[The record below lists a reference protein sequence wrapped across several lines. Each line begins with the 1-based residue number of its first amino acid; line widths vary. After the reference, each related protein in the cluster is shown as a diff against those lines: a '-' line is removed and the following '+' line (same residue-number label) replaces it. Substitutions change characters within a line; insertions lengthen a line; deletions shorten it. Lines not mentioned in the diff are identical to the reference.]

1 MNKEVPSILISDR
14 VSREGIERLQR
25 EAHVDLLT
33 ELSDQELLRMIER
46 YDAIIVRSKTKV
58 TRDVIERG
66 ERLKVIGRAGVGI
79 DNIDLDFATKRGVL
93 VVNSPEGNT
102 ISAAEHTI
110 SMLLSL
116 ARNIPSANRSV
127 KMGEWRKSDFMGTEV
142 RDKTLGILGMGR
154 IGSQVAKR
162 ANALEM
168 NVIAFDPFI
177 SESKME
183 SIGVKRVDLE
193 TLLKESDFITV
204 HVPLTKKTENIIG
217 EKEFKKMKDG
227 VRVINCARGGIIN
240 EEALYR
246 AIKEGKVAGASLDVF
261 IDEPPKDNPLLKLDE
276 VIATPHIAASTR
288 EAQKNVS
295 VSIAEEV
302 LAALKNGAI
311 KNALNMP
318 TIPSDVLN
326 AIKPYISLAEKL
338 GRLTAQLIDG
348 MVLNVKMRYNGEI
361 ADYETKYVT
370 TAALMGML
378 NNILEEPINFINAPV
393 VAKDREIKTVEI
405 KSKYIEDFTSQIT
418 LEVEADKVKRVIGGT
433 IFGKNDERIVRIDEY
448 RIDAIP
454 SGYMLISRH
463 TDKPGIIGKVGQLLG
478 EEDIDIAGMQL
489 GRKKQRG
496 QAIMVLNVDSPIP
509 EQILEEIRKI
519 DGIED
524 AHLVMV

>member
-1 MNKEVPSILISDR
+1 MKREPPSILISDG
-14 VSREGIERLQR
+14 VSKEGIERLQR
-25 EAHVDLLT
+25 EAHVDVLT
-33 ELSDQELLRMIER
+33 ELSDQELLQMIGK

-79 DNIDLDFATKRGVL
+79 DNIDLDSATKRGVL

-142 RDKTLGILGMGR
+142 RDKTLGIIGIGR

-162 ANALEM
+162 ARALEM
-168 NVIAFDPFI
+168 NVIAFDPVI

-183 SIGVKRVDLE
+183 SIGVKRVDLD
-193 TLLKESDFITV
+193 TLLTGSDFITV
-204 HVPLTKKTENIIG
+204 HAPLTKKTENIIG
-217 EKEFKKMKDG
+217 EEEFRKMKTG
-227 VRVINCARGGIIN
+227 ARIINCARGGIID
-240 EEALYR
+240 EKALYH

-302 LAALKNGAI
+302 LAALKNEPV

-318 TIPSDVLN
+318 MIPSDVLN

-338 GRLTAQLIDG
+338 
-348 MVLNVKMRYNGEI
+348 
-361 ADYETKYVT
+361 
-370 TAALMGML
+370 
-378 NNILEEPINFINAPV
+378 
-393 VAKDREIKTVEI
+393 
-405 KSKYIEDFTSQIT
+405 
-418 LEVEADKVKRVIGGT
+418 
-433 IFGKNDERIVRIDEY
+433 
-448 RIDAIP
+448 
-454 SGYMLISRH
+454 
-463 TDKPGIIGKVGQLLG
+463 
-478 EEDIDIAGMQL
+478 
-489 GRKKQRG
+489 
-496 QAIMVLNVDSPIP
+496 
-509 EQILEEIRKI
+509 
-519 DGIED
+519 
-524 AHLVMV
+524 